1 MVCRDY
7 RLSSVLIAQ
16 VRTAS
21 WFDDAQIQSLFHT
34 LRHDPRA
41 QGDAAIYWTR
51 QQVFDRVVGQARH
64 DIDTNPLWRSAR
76 RAGLRQRLESELEQ
90 AHATMPD
97 STLSA
102 LDRLQQATV
111 ESQRQLRVRLQ
122 QLGGRLGMS
131 EREATIE
138 FHRLRSEAPS
148 GRQARATERERADL
162 GLIPGD
168 PKTRYALR
176 MLQQMTPRREPAR
189 EVDRWL
195 PVAPQEAE
203 DNPVIEVGVS
213 SVADRI
219 ETRRADGTI
228 EGWHSAS
235 GFQQQLI
242 DQAAAGTLPAEA
254 VRRACVNR
262 DPSPYAGYRTRC
274 DRCGQFVGARPHNCI
289 DTRRCELN
297 QVWEEMD
304 GASFWFVDPHE
315 LGDLFRLESDLQ
327 ILDVPAQVDLGTTMV
342 MGHVVVRRGPEAI
355 NADPGRNPH
364 ELDIDDAGLSDTL
377 QCQYC
382 YSNTCRHA
390 DTARVLLRRYLED
403 AAAPTPAEAQAIAR
417 DAILAATISHPT
429 STQPEPTDQEPP
441 RIQISGPTLSLADN
455 AETFRALAQQGAHDG
470 VLFESRAG
478 ALRGLA
484 AGVRFGIELEYSGD
498 GEELVPGELHEAG
511 LIETPL
517 MRRYHHNQNVGWHR
531 WSLEEDCTVTGEL
544 VTPILQDTD
553 QTWAELA
560 TACSI
565 LTERGTTHY
574 AGSHTNISCDDYTG
588 ADAWRLA
595 HLFRAHE
602 ADLFRMGRTPG
613 VHRDLDSFSSSLA
626 DPGMAQWD
634 TTVARYATRHGH
646 MVNMSA
652 AFQGPDRSRIEFRFP
667 DASHD
672 AGVIQAQVKLCAAL
686 TNFARHDHLDI
697 GQHQRWEDLH
707 NLYRSTSPLN
717 LTIGQFESQT
727 AGIRDLIDRL
737 FDNDDDRIQMAQ
749 LWGRGEY
756 TH

>member
-342 MGHVVVRRGPEAI
+342 MGSVTVRRGPEAI
-355 NADPGRNPH
+355 NSDPGRNPH

-377 QCQYC
+377 QCQFC

-390 DTARVLLRRYLED
+390 NMARVLLRRYLED
-403 AAAPTPAEAQAIAR
+403 TSAPTPAEAQAIAR
-417 DAILAATISHPT
+417 DAILT
-429 STQPEPTDQEPP
+429 STTAQATPSETPAP
-441 RIQISGPTLSLADN
+441 RIQITGPALCLADN
-455 AETFRALAQQGAHDG
+455 PETFRDLARKGAEEG
-470 VLFESRAG
+470 VPFESRAG

-484 AGVRFGIELEYSGD
+484 TGVRFGVELEYSGD
-498 GEELVPGELHEAG
+498 GDDRVPGELHEAG
-511 LIETPL
+511 LIDTPL
-517 MRRYHHNQNVGWHR
+517 LRGYHDNQRDGWHR
-531 WSLEEDCTVTGEL
+531 WNLEEDCTVSGEL
-544 VTPILQDTD
+544 VTPILEDND
-553 QTWAELA
+553 QSWADLA
-560 TACSI
+560 TACGI
-565 LTERGTTHY
+565 LSNRGTKHY
-574 AGSHTNISCDDYTG
+574 AGSHTNISCDNYTG

-613 VHRDLDSFSSSLA
+613 VDRDLESYSSSLR

-634 TTVARYATRHGH
+634 TSAARYATRHGQ
-646 MVNMSA
+646 MVNMSS
-652 AFQGPDRSRIEFRFP
+652 AFQGPGQSRIEFRFP

-672 AGVIQAQVKLCAAL
+672 PGVIQAQIKLCAAL
-686 TNFARHDHLDI
+686 TNYARTEHGDI

-707 NLYRSTSPLN
+707 RLYQATSPLD
-717 LTIGQFESQT
+717 LGAGQFERQT
-727 AGIRDLIDRL
+727 AGIRALLDRL